1 MGHEPGSRYEW
12 LDEHVDEIVE
22 RYVEE
27 GQSLREIANHFGV
40 SAPTIQRRL
49 HENDVSTSRGGP
61 QYVQLNDKV
70 DEIVERYVDERESLQ
85 SIADDY
91 GTAAEPIKRRLQEA
105 DVELRSTK
113 RKTVDIGFSPYQVSV
128 IQGELLGDGCL
139 YKQGPGSCFFQM
151 SNTIKKHTLRVME
164 KLPDDLFPDTHPYSV
179 TRSDGYGPE
188 YTNWIISS
196 RLQPLFREMYS
207 DWYEEHDD
215 YRRKVVPEDYR
226 LDETALLHWFW
237 GDGCCS
243 IRESG
248 APRVEFATHGFPEES
263 VETLQRGLDWFGYDN
278 YTIQVKG
285 VDNGSGLVIRLSDVS
300 ARDFLEDLRPR
311 NSIAE
316 YDYKFP
322 VPES

>member
-22 RYVEE
+22 RYEE
-27 GQSLREIANHFGV
+27 KGQSFREIADHFDV
-40 SAPTIQRRL
+40 SVSPIQKRL
-49 HENDVSTSRGGP
+49 HENSVSTSRGGP
-61 QYVQLNDKV
+61 EYVQLDNKV
-70 DEIVERYVDERESLQ
+70 DEIVERYVDQSESLQ

-91 GTAAEPIKRRLQEA
+91 GTSTEPIRRRLQEA
-105 DVELRSTK
+105 GVELRSTY
-113 RKTVDIGFSPYQVSV
+113 RKIIDVGFSPYQVSV

-139 YKQGPGSCFFQM
+139 YKQAPGSCFFQL
-151 SNTIKKHTLRVME
+151 SNTVKEHTLRVKE
-164 KLPDDLFPDTHPYSV
+164 KLPDGLFPDSHPYSV

-188 YTNWIISS
+188 YTNWILSS
-196 RLQPLFREMYS
+196 RLQPLFREMYP
-207 DWYEEHDD
+207 DWYEEHGDQH
-215 YRRKVVPEDYR
+215 RKVVPEDFQ
-226 LDETALLHWFW
+226 LDQTALLHWFW

-248 APRVEFATHGFPEES
+248 APRIIFATHGFPKRS
-263 VETLQRGLDWFGYDN
+263 VETLQDELKRFGYESH
-278 YTIQVKG
+278 TSQQKG
-285 VDNGSGLVIRLSDVS
+285 VENGSGLAIRLSDVS

-311 NSIAE
+311 NMIAE